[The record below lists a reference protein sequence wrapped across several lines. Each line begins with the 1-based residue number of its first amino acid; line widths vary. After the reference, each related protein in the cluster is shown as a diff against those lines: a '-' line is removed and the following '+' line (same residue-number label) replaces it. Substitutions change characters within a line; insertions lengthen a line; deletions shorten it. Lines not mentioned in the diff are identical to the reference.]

1 MENEIYFENS
11 LTFSG
16 LGFGGLGCNPII
28 TEQAKVLLKWCLDT
42 VFENDQKSLIFNF
55 FFHLKQLFLKDV
67 SAEVKVQKWD
77 ETFWLIFKLC
87 ASKSKTVSNFKRIQW
102 ELKRRLDKPFLRVWK
117 KSKGFFSRFI
127 TALFHFVLNSFYSL
141 TWSWFPP
148 AREYKLTSWTLK

>member
-55 FFHLKQLFLKDV
+55 FFHLKQLFLKEV
-67 SAEVKVQKWD
+67 SAEIKVQNWD

-87 ASKSKTVSNFKRIQW
+87 VSKSKTVSNFKRIQW
-102 ELKRRLDKPFLRVWK
+102 ELKKASRQAFFEGLK
-117 KSKGFFSRFI
+117 KK
-127 TALFHFVLNSFYSL
+127 
-141 TWSWFPP
+141 
-148 AREYKLTSWTLK
+148 